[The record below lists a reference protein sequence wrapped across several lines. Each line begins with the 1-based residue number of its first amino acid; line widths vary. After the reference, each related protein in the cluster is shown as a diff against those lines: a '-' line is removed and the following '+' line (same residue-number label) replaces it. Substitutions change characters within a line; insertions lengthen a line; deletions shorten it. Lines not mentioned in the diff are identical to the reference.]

1 MLKYSLQY
9 CCSLLALLGLLA
21 LTGCKKD
28 EVIPTPAN
36 LELTPAEAL
45 PGALV
50 TIKGSGLADIQTI
63 LFGEV
68 TAPFNPVFNTDA
80 ALLIRVPANA
90 KFGAQKITLLN
101 KGGDAKKVQLDFKV
115 LQSPPLVRDFKPSE
129 GAPGDTIT
137 ITGEVFD
144 NLESVKFGELVA
156 TIISKTTTE
165 IKVRVPDGVEK
176 APITVTT
183 AGGSK
188 ESTNSFAPKGLG
200 LFIFDDEMKAPWQS
214 WSWAKVTMDDAS
226 HIKTGKKNIK
236 VGFPGWSALWFNTG
250 SIDAA
255 IDASKF
261 TTLKFW
267 VHGGEDSDEKK
278 LQIFYRDED
287 KAEPEAGKGKVI
299 TVKKG
304 EWQEVTLQLKD
315 LGAAKKIKGIIFQE
329 FGNAGDQG
337 PVYFDDIK
345 LQ

>member
-1 MLKYSLQY
+1 MFKYSISILT
-9 CCSLLALLGLLA
+9 LVGLLA
-21 LTGCKKD
+21 LAGCKKD
-28 EVIPTPAN
+28 EVIPTPGN
-36 LELTPAEAL
+36 LALTPAEAL

-50 TIKGSGLADIQTI
+50 TVTGSGLADIQTI

-68 TAPFNPVFNTDA
+68 NAPFNPVFNTDG
-80 ALLIRVPANA
+80 ALLIRVPAAA

-101 KGGDAKKVQLDFKV
+101 KGGESKKVQLDFKV

-144 NLESVKFGELVA
+144 NLEAVKFGEITA
-156 TIISKTTTE
+156 IIIAKTKTE
-165 IKVRVPDGVEK
+165 IKVRVPEGVQK
-176 APITVTT
+176 APITVVT

-214 WSWAKVTMDDAS
+214 WSWAKVTMDDES
-226 HIKTGKKNIK
+226 HIKAGKKNLK
-236 VGFPGWSALWFNTG
+236 VVFPGWSALWFNTG
-250 SIDAA
+250 SLDVA
-255 IDASKF
+255 IDASKY
-261 TTLKFW
+261 TVLKFW
-267 VHGGEDSDEKK
+267 IHAGEDSDEKK
-278 LQIFYRDED
+278 LQVFYRDED

-299 TVKKG
+299 TIKKG
-304 EWQEVTLQLKD
+304 VWQEVTLDLKD
-315 LGAAKKIKGIIFQE
+315 LGSAKKIKGVFFQE

-337 PVYFDDIK
+337 AVYFDDIK